1 MITALLAIIYIAFI
15 SLGLP
20 DSILGS
26 AWPSIYG
33 NIGVEVSAQGILS
46 MITAGGTIISS
57 FLSGKVIRRFG
68 TGIVTGVSV
77 LLTALALLGYSLSGN
92 IYMLC
97 IFAVP
102 LGLGAGSV
110 DVALNN
116 FVATHYKA
124 RHMSWLHCFWGV
136 GATLGPII
144 MSYYIGKNS
153 GWRSGYRTI
162 ALLQLALVLA
172 LFLSLP
178 LWRKVERR
186 EEENGE
192 EGDTIEKS
200 ISFKELMRI
209 KGVKAVLTALFSYIA
224 LEASTGYWGASY
236 LVLSKGL
243 SEENAA
249 QWISLFYMGIT
260 IGRFLSGFLTM
271 KLKSKELINLGLAII
286 TVGLS
291 ILILPLPTILLPIG
305 FFLIGT
311 GCAPIY
317 PSILHETPVNFG
329 KDVSQSLMGIQM
341 GFSYVGATFM
351 PPLCGLIIGR
361 ISPKLYPYYLIFFLV
376 AMIIMVTR
384 LYKVTAKVSKVKAP
398 V

>member
-1 MITALLAIIYIAFI
+1 MITALLVIIYIAFI

-57 FLSGKVIRRFG
+57 FLSDKVIRRFG
-68 TGIVTGVSV
+68 TGTVTGVSV
-77 LLTALALLGYSLSGN
+77 LLTAVALLGYSLSGSF
-92 IYMLC
+92 YFLC
-97 IFAVP
+97 LCAIP

-116 FVATHYKA
+116 FVANHYEA

-136 GATLGPII
+136 GATLGPFI
-144 MSYYIGKNS
+144 MSYYIGKEG
-153 GWRSGYRTI
+153 GWRDGYRTI
-162 ALLQLALVLA
+162 ALLQLALVLV

-178 LWRKVERR
+178 LWKKVEIR
-186 EEENGE
+186 EEEKGE
-192 EGDTIEKS
+192 SRGKG
-200 ISFKELMRI
+200 ISFRELISI
-209 KGVKAVLTALFSYIA
+209 KGVKAVLIALFSYTA
-224 LEASTGYWGASY
+224 LEATTGFWGASF
-236 LVLSKGL
+236 LVLSRGL
-243 SEENAA
+243 SEEKAA

-260 IGRFLSGFLTM
+260 LGRFVSGFLTI
-271 KLKSKELINLGLAII
+271 KLKSRELINLGLSVIALGIA
-286 TVGLS
+286 L
-291 ILILPLPTILLPIG
+291 LILPLTTNILPIG

-317 PSILHETPVNFG
+317 PSILHDTPENFG

-341 GFSYVGATFM
+341 GFAYIGTTFM

-361 ISPKLYPYYLIFFLV
+361 ISPKLYPYYLLIFLA
-376 AMIIMVTR
+376 AMVIMLMR
-384 LYKVTAKVSKVKAP
+384 LYKIKAKSPRANTIRKI
-398 V
+398 

>member
-1 MITALLAIIYIAFI
+1 MITALLVIIYIAFI

-57 FLSGKVIRRFG
+57 FLSDKVIRRFG
-68 TGIVTGVSV
+68 TGTVTGVSV
-77 LLTALALLGYSLSGN
+77 LLTAVALLGYSLSGSF
-92 IYMLC
+92 YFLC
-97 IFAVP
+97 LCAIP

-116 FVATHYKA
+116 FVANHYEA

-136 GATLGPII
+136 GATLGPFI
-144 MSYYIGKNS
+144 MSYYIGNEG
-153 GWRSGYRTI
+153 GWRDGYRTI
-162 ALLQLALVLA
+162 ALLQLALVLV

-178 LWRKVERR
+178 LWKKVEIR
-186 EEENGE
+186 EEEKGE
-192 EGDTIEKS
+192 SRGKG
-200 ISFKELMRI
+200 ISFRELISI
-209 KGVKAVLTALFSYIA
+209 KGVKAVLIALFSYTA
-224 LEASTGYWGASY
+224 LEATTGFWGASF
-236 LVLSKGL
+236 LVLSRGL
-243 SEENAA
+243 SEEKAA

-260 IGRFLSGFLTM
+260 LGRFVSGFLTI
-271 KLKSKELINLGLAII
+271 KLKSRELINLGLSVIALGIA
-286 TVGLS
+286 L
-291 ILILPLPTILLPIG
+291 LILPLTTNILPIG

-317 PSILHETPVNFG
+317 PSILHDTPENFG

-341 GFSYVGATFM
+341 GFAYIGTTFM

-361 ISPKLYPYYLIFFLV
+361 ISPKLYPYYLLIFLA
-376 AMIIMVTR
+376 AMVIMLMR
-384 LYKVTAKVSKVKAP
+384 LYKIKAKSPRANTIRKI
-398 V
+398 

>member
-1 MITALLAIIYIAFI
+1 MITALLVIIYIAFI

-57 FLSGKVIRRFG
+57 FLSDKVIRKFG
-68 TGIVTGVSV
+68 TGVVTGVSV
-77 LLTALALLGYSLSGN
+77 LLTAVALLGYSLSGSF
-92 IYMLC
+92 YFLC
-97 IFAVP
+97 LCAIP

-116 FVATHYKA
+116 FVANHYEA

-136 GATLGPII
+136 GATLGPFII
-144 MSYYIGKNS
+144 SHYIGKS
-153 GWRSGYRTI
+153 GGWRDGYRTI
-162 ALLQLALVLA
+162 ALLQLALVLV

-178 LWRKVERR
+178 LWKKVEIR
-186 EEENGE
+186 EDEKVENKGK
-192 EGDTIEKS
+192 G
-200 ISFKELMRI
+200 ISFRELINI
-209 KGVKAVLTALFSYIA
+209 KGVKAVLIALFSYTA
-224 LEASTGYWGASY
+224 LEASTGFWGASF
-236 LVLSKGL
+236 LVLSRGL
-243 SEENAA
+243 LEENAA

-260 IGRFLSGFLTM
+260 LGRFVSGFLTI
-271 KLKSKELINLGLAII
+271 KLKSRELINLGLGII
-286 TVGLS
+286 ALGVAV
-291 ILILPLPTILLPIG
+291 LILPLPTNLLPIG

-317 PSILHETPVNFG
+317 PSILHETPENFG
-329 KDVSQSLMGIQM
+329 KDVSQALMGVQM
-341 GFSYVGATFM
+341 GFAYIGTTFM

-361 ISPKLYPYYLIFFLV
+361 ISPKLYPYYLLIFLA
-376 AMIIMVTR
+376 AMVIMLMR
-384 LYKVTAKVSKVKAP
+384 LYKIKAKSPKANTINIL
-398 V
+398 

>member
-1 MITALLAIIYIAFI
+1 MITALLVIIYIAFI

-33 NIGVEVSAQGILS
+33 DIGVEVSAQGILS

-68 TGIVTGVSV
+68 TGVVTGVSV
-77 LLTALALLGYSLSGN
+77 LLTALALFGYSLSGS

-97 IFAVP
+97 ICAMP

-116 FVATHYKA
+116 FVANHYEA

-144 MSYYIGKNS
+144 ISLYIDKNG
-153 GWRSGYRTI
+153 GWQDGYRTI
-162 ALLQLALVLA
+162 ALLQLALVVV
-172 LFLSLP
+172 LFLSIP
-178 LWRKVERR
+178 LWRKVERK
-186 EEENGE
+186 EEVKGENIQKG
-192 EGDTIEKS
+192 
-200 ISFKELMRI
+200 ISFQELINI
-209 KGVKAVLTALFSYIA
+209 KGVKAVLIALFSYIA
-224 LEASTGYWGASY
+224 LEASTGFWGASF
-236 LVLSKGL
+236 LVLSRGI
-243 SEENAA
+243 SEEKAA

-260 IGRFLSGFLTM
+260 LGRFVSGFLTI
-271 KLKSKELINLGLAII
+271 KLKSRELINLGLVII
-286 TVGLS
+286 ALGVAALV
-291 ILILPLPTILLPIG
+291 LPLPASLLPIA
-305 FFLIGT
+305 FLFIGT

-317 PSILHETPVNFG
+317 PSILHATPENFG
-329 KDVSQSLMGIQM
+329 KDVSQSLMGVQM
-341 GFSYVGATFM
+341 GFAYIGSTFM

-361 ISPKLYPYYLIFFLV
+361 ISPKLYPYYLLIFLISMF
-376 AMIIMVTR
+376 IMLTR
-384 LYKVTAKVSKVKAP
+384 LYKITANGSKTKAIL
-398 V
+398 